1 MHHLTSIINHAFFAG
16 IAVLTV
22 WLAYH
27 EVKSYRALKRRER
40 ESERQSAILRRVT
53 WNG

>member
-1 MHHLTSIINHAFFAG
+1 MQTLTKLINIAFFAG
-16 IAVLTV
+16 LAVLTV

-40 ESERQSAILRRVT
+40 ESERQAAILRRVT
-53 WNG
+53 